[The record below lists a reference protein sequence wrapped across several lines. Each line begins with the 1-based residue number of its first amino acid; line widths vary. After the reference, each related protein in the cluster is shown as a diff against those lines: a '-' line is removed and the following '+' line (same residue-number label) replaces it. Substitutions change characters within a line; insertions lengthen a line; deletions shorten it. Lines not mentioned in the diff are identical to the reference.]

1 MSNEG
6 GFDLV
11 VLGHNVR
18 VKVWIHYFIGDM
30 EGNNNWLGQYPGNQ
44 EGVQ

>member
-1 MSNEG
+1 MYIMYLQLLCKISNEG

-18 VKVWIHYFIGDM
+18 VKV
-30 EGNNNWLGQYPGNQ
+30 
-44 EGVQ
+44 